1 MIVLCIIAN
10 ANNPDLNLSREEL
23 DYLKRKSRIT
33 VLILGCWIIVM
44 ILLFG
49 DYRIV
54 SFLALGV
61 IYNAL
66 SLLIAIIIER
76 GKCIL

>member
-44 ILLFG
+44 ILLFC